1 MTQGQEKRGDGVL
14 WHVLLG
20 WFLLALAGV
29 LLTGWHIGS
38 RKDTSQVIRFL
49 GKEMRELR
57 LEQVE
62 ELSANRLFGP
72 VMSEVTELVLY
83 ESPYGENPA
92 VLAVMRAQKKGAY
105 PAVKSRFMEYAA
117 SMEAACE
124 GDVVSEGLWRRARVL
139 HIGDYIVCLVSPHP
153 YRTAAYLAAGILLP
167 SAVR

>member
-1 MTQGQEKRGDGVL
+1 MTQGQEKIGKAAL
-14 WHVLLG
+14 WRALLG

-38 RKDTSQVIRFL
+38 RKDTFQAIRFL
-49 GKEMRELR
+49 DKDIRALQ

-62 ELSANRLFGP
+62 ELSVNRLFGP

-105 PAVKSRFMEYAA
+105 PAVKNRFMEYAA

-124 GDVVSEGLWRRARVL
+124 GDVVAEGLWRHAHVL

-153 YRTAAYLAAGILLP
+153 YRAAAYLAAGILLP
-167 SAVR
+167 STVR